1 MFTAQESFHEFP
13 TFFVFCINHLLTTS
27 SFHQGFHLGAFHKS
41 SVMAGCHL
49 VGNRFQWLSLSK
61 IFANSSH
68 KSTPIWKKK
77 TQQKLSITPLS
88 KRHNTTQ
95 MDHSP
100 SALAAF
106 FCVSPTEFV
115 PKRWTN
121 SSHWLLNLPPIIEG
135 GTSEVWIERKTPFF
149 VVFVVIRNFTKT
161 LKPTNH
167 PLENNDWETIL
178 SFCVCLAHFQ
188 VRLACF
194 REGNNFWCKT
204 WEKTHEIKHG
214 IQFWCEK
221 SGLLGHYHYFYC
233 RKKSQTL
240 QLTPF
245 RCDEFTGKELGLQK
259 KRYHG
264 VVDSTLHTD
273 FNKMKVRYLLT
284 CMDSWQCSVSKR
296 GVWI

>member
-1 MFTAQESFHEFP
+1 
-13 TFFVFCINHLLTTS
+13 
-27 SFHQGFHLGAFHKS
+27 
-41 SVMAGCHL
+41 
-49 VGNRFQWLSLSK
+49 
-61 IFANSSH
+61 
-68 KSTPIWKKK
+68 
-77 TQQKLSITPLS
+77 
-88 KRHNTTQ
+88 

-233 RKKSQTL
+233 RKNHKHFNLRPSDAMNLLGRNWDYKRSGITVLSIPHYTQI
-240 QLTPF
+240 LT
-245 RCDEFTGKELGLQK
+245 
-259 KRYHG
+259 
-264 VVDSTLHTD
+264 
-273 FNKMKVRYLLT
+273 KMKVRYLLT